1 MADNADQMTQEELS
15 PEEIAQRKQE
25 LSNFYKDNIKHL
37 KTQKEYEQLL
47 TDIEELRAKRMQAT
61 MFLAQAFNK
70 DRNQENPEA

>member
-1 MADNADQMTQEELS
+1 MADLSNEVAQEELS

-70 DRNQENPEA
+70 DSNQQNPEE

>member
-15 PEEIAQRKQE
+15 PEEIGQRKQE

-70 DRNQENPEA
+70 DSNQQNPEA

>member
-1 MADNADQMTQEELS
+1 MADLSNEVAQEELS

-37 KTQKEYEQLL
+37 KIQLEYETLL
-47 TDIEELRAKRMQAT
+47 TDIEEQRAKRMQAT

-70 DRNQENPEA
+70 DTKENPEA

>member
-70 DRNQENPEA
+70 DSNQQNPEA